1 MNTIF
6 TNRISTAA
14 RLLRGLLLL
23 SIMMLNIGGNA
34 RAQNDSGGGE
44 AGITTAEALKSALEA
59 KDETLINVTGSIKLE
74 LTEILQLGASKTLTI
89 SKGKTVTITGDSYI
103 NFNKKTLTI
112 NGGGTFECDQDKDY
126 SITLD
131 GEVLTLEN
139 ITVNVKK
146 GRIRIG
152 NLYVDTGATINL
164 DASGA
169 SKPLEI
175 DYSLKVK
182 DGGTININSFTDV
195 GIEIKPGDLSIENGG
210 IVKVGIGSGKNQGIY
225 ISNYGR
231 IVLASGGTLNAEKG
245 STIFLAEGSK
255 VTGMSGKFSDQGKD
269 LTENGDVTVGAEAA
283 TASTTGLTQGYY
295 VWGNSKFAKAD
306 LLSGWELK
314 EGTLTIKDDAGML
327 NWGRFL
333 SDHSERSSTVTS
345 AAISDGVTK
354 IVDRAFSGCTELQS
368 VTIPSSVTSIGSLA
382 FFNAIALTSITIPSS
397 VTSIGSSAFFNATA
411 LTSITIPAS
420 VETIGEQAFIYSG
433 VQTFTVG
440 GGNSFKTDDN
450 GYALL
455 TYDGKELVAFA
466 PSTTGAYTIPD
477 GVTTLR
483 EYSFNYSLLTSVVIP
498 STVTTI
504 GEFTF
509 GTSSALTSVTF
520 KGDIP
525 PTIGADAFYSCLS
538 LSKII
543 VPKGSLDAY
552 KTAVGEGLA
561 DKVVESGK
569 SITVDNGA
577 LSGAVASEVTVKRD
591 VIFENVKT
599 EATKVGNGETSTLTL
614 TGNNELGAI
623 TVGTGG
629 SLTLDIEAGA
639 TVTVTSVT
647 NAGTF
652 TDNTGNVETVTGD
665 ASLDLTGTGAMP
677 SDQTAEE
684 QVTLTVNPTIANDAD
699 VTYQWQKQD
708 NGSWTNVSNPY
719 TRAATT
725 TGNPSFKTNIT
736 GTYRCQIKVE
746 KNSVSTTLLT
756 TPATATVQPKSDPGS
771 SEPPYVPPVYYTVTL
786 PAVEGAV
793 TDPVAGD
800 YEVESWSTFRFYLTL
815 DEDYNQS
822 QPVVTTSRGDVISPR
837 SSDGAYLVKYV
848 RTDVAIT
855 ISGVVKNPD
864 PVANAELHTGSTITA
879 RDGLLLIT
887 TDRPSEAQVIALTG
901 QLIRS
906 LALPSG
912 TTRID
917 GLADGIYIVRLND
930 GTVQKVIVR
939 K

>member
-14 RLLRGLLLL
+14 RLLRGLLLF
-23 SIMMLNIGGNA
+23 SIMMLNVGMA
-34 RAQNDSGGGE
+34 KAQD
-44 AGITTAEALKSALEA
+44 ITTADALKNALEA
-59 KDETLINVTGSIKLE
+59 SDAATINVTEDIQLN
-74 LTEILQLGASKTLTI
+74 LTERLTLGASHTLTI
-89 SKGKTVTITGDSYI
+89 SEGKTVTITGDSYI
-103 NFNKKTLTI
+103 DIPSAQPLTI
-112 NGGGTFECDQDKDY
+112 NGGGTFECHQDKDY
-126 SITLD
+126 SITLK
-131 GEVLTLEN
+131 GAALTLEK

-146 GRIRIG
+146 GGRIDVSGLNVG
-152 NLYVDTGATINL
+152 NGATINL
-164 DASGA
+164 DAPGT
-169 SKPLEI
+169 SKPLDI
-175 DYSLKVK
+175 YQTLRVK

-195 GIEIKPGDLSIENGG
+195 GIELGQLSIENDGT
-210 IVKVGIGSGKNQGIY
+210 VKVGIGSGKNQGIY

-245 STIFLAEGSK
+245 STIFLAEGSR
-255 VTGMSGKFSDQGKD
+255 VTGMSGKFSDQGEE
-269 LTENGDVTVGAEAA
+269 LTENGDVTVGAEA
-283 TASTTGLTQGYY
+283 TQASTTGLTQGYY
-295 VWGNSKFAKAD
+295 VWDGSKFAKAD
-306 LLSGWELK
+306 LQSGWELQ
-314 EGTLTIKDDAGML
+314 ESALTIKDDAGML
-327 NWGRFL
+327 NWGRYL

-368 VTIPSSVTSIGSLA
+368 VTIPSSVTSIGSFA
-382 FFNAIALTSITIPSS
+382 FGSTS
-397 VTSIGSSAFFNATA
+397 A

-433 VQTFTVG
+433 IQTFTVDE
-440 GGNSFKTDDN
+440 GNSFQTDNN

-466 PSTTGAYTIPD
+466 RPTTGAYTIPD

-483 EYSFNYSLLTSVVIP
+483 GNSFNYSLLTSVVIP

-504 GEFTF
+504 GEYTF

-520 KGDIP
+520 EGDTP
-525 PTIGADAFYSCLS
+525 PTIGANAFYSCRS

-543 VPKGSLDAY
+543 VPKGTLEDY
-552 KTAVGEGLA
+552 KKAVGEDRR
-561 DKVVESGK
+561 DKVVEAAK
-569 SITVDNGA
+569 IENESITVEDETLTGDG
-577 LSGAVASEVTVKRD
+577 SAVAKDVTVKGD
-591 VIFENVKT
+591 VTFENVKT
-599 EATKVGNGETSTLTL
+599 EATKVGDGETSTLTL

-629 SLTLDIEAGA
+629 SLTLTAAEGA
-639 TVTVTSVT
+639 SVT
-647 NAGTF
+647 AGTV
-652 TDNTGNVETVTGD
+652 DNSGTFIDGTGAVKTVTG
-665 ASLDLTGTGAMP
+665 AATIDLSGSSAQPT
-677 SDQTAEE
+677 DQTAEE

-725 TGNPSFKTNIT
+725 TGNPSFKTSIT
-736 GTYRCQIKVE
+736 GTYRCRITVE
-746 KNSVSTTLLT
+746 KNGVTTTLLT
-756 TPATATVQPKSDPGS
+756 TPATATVQPKSDPGPV
-771 SEPPYVPPVYYTVTL
+771 EPPYVPPVYYTVTL

-822 QPVVTTSRGDVISPR
+822 QPVVTTDRGETIEPR

-887 TDRPSEAQVIALTG
+887 TDRPTEAQVIALTG

-917 GLADGIYIVRLND
+917 GLADGIYIVRLSD

>member
-14 RLLRGLLLL
+14 RLLRGLLLF
-23 SIMMLNIGGNA
+23 SIMMLNMGGNA
-34 RAQNDSGGGE
+34 RAQDGGGE
-44 AGITTAEALKSALEA
+44 DITTAEALKSALEA
-59 KDETLINVTGSIKLE
+59 EDEATINVTENIE
-74 LTEILQLGASKTLTI
+74 LNLTSRLQLGASHTLNI
-89 SKGKTVTITGDSYI
+89 CSDKTVTITGDSYI
-103 NFNKKTLTI
+103 NINTKTLTI
-112 NGGGTFECDQDKDY
+112 NGGGTFECHQDRDY
-126 SITLD
+126 ITLD
-131 GEVLTLEN
+131 GNFLILKN

-146 GRIRIG
+146 GRINVVSLNVG
-152 NLYVDTGATINL
+152 TGATINL
-164 DASGA
+164 DAPGA
-169 SKPLEI
+169 SIPLDI
-175 DYSLKVK
+175 DQTLKVE
-182 DGGTININSFTDV
+182 DGGTININSFTDI
-195 GIEIKPGDLSIENGG
+195 GIELGHLSIENGG
-210 IVKVGIGSGKNQGIY
+210 TVKVGIGSGKNQGIY
-225 ISNYGR
+225 ITNYGR
-231 IVLASGGTLNAEKG
+231 IILASDGTLNAEKG
-245 STIFLAEGSK
+245 STIFLAEGSR

-269 LTENGDVTVGAEAA
+269 LTENEEVTVGAENA
-283 TASTTGLTQGYY
+283 TASSTGLTQGYY
-295 VWGNSKFAKAD
+295 VWDGSKFAKAN
-306 LLSGWELK
+306 LQSGWELQ

-327 NWGRFL
+327 NWGRHL
-333 SDHSERSSTVTS
+333 SDHSEISSTVTS
-345 AAISDGVTK
+345 AAISNGVTK

-509 GTSSALTSVTF
+509 GSSSALTSVTF
-520 KGDIP
+520 KGDTP
-525 PTIGADAFYSCLS
+525 PTIGANAFYSCRS
-538 LSKII
+538 LSQII

-552 KTAVGEGLA
+552 KTAVGESLA

-569 SITVDNGA
+569 SITLEGGT
-577 LSGAVASEVTVKRD
+577 LSNVSFSEVTVKSD
-591 VIFENVKT
+591 VTFKNVKT
-599 EATKVGNGETSTLTL
+599 EAIKVGDSETSTLTL

-629 SLTLDIEAGA
+629 SLTLTATDGA
-639 TVTVTSVT
+639 SVT
-647 NAGTF
+647 AGTV
-652 TDNTGNVETVTGD
+652 DNSGTFIDETGAVETVTG
-665 ASLDLTGTGAMP
+665 AAAIDLSGNGAQP
-677 SDQTAEE
+677 TDQTAEE
-684 QVTLTVNPTIANDAD
+684 QVTLTVNPTVASDAD

-725 TGNPSFKTNIT
+725 TGNPSFKTSIT
-736 GTYRCQIKVE
+736 GTYRCQITVE
-746 KNSVSTTLLT
+746 KNGVTTTLLT
-756 TPATATVQPKSDPGS
+756 TPATATVQPKSDPGPV
-771 SEPPYVPPVYYTVTL
+771 EPPYVPPVYYTVTL

-822 QPVVTTSRGDVISPR
+822 QPVVTTDRGETIEPR

-887 TDRPSEAQVIALTG
+887 TDRPTEAQVIALTG

-917 GLADGIYIVRLND
+917 GLADGIYIVRLSD